1 MLFRSG
7 WPLDM
12 PTPSLKRIKAEF
24 SSSYQH
30 CVGTTKLHRRCRW
43 SIPRTRVHIF
53 LDTLREV
60 QESNN
65 IKRIELSDLEKLAR
79 YALCTRW
86 HQYQDTMIAK
96 EWLKEITKLDTERK
110 GASS

>member
-1 MLFRSG
+1 MR
-7 WPLDM
+7 
-12 PTPSLKRIKAEF
+12 PTLV
-24 SSSYQH
+24 QH
-30 CVGTTKLHRRCRW
+30 VEITCFVAQSCPVRKLHRWCRW
-43 SIPRTRVHIF
+43 SIPRARVHTF

-60 QESNN
+60 QESSN

-86 HQYQDTMIAK
+86 HQNQDSMIAK
-96 EWLKEITKLDTERK
+96 EWLKEIPKLDTERK